1 MQQKNQTA
9 VNRPKRWLAML
20 LAVITVISL
29 LPVMALPAAAATAPP
44 TVSLV
49 NIDGSP
55 PSYTSGSGLG
65 TVYIQPFTV
74 NAGGK
79 TVTAFCAD
87 HAKHI
92 GPSAIGNTW
101 NLDSSKTVNSVALP
115 FLDWY
120 YDNESK
126 AFQLEQDNPALSEQ
140 EIANAHGVGYW
151 DSWTRRLASNLPRVA
166 VWLSNSGTLNSLSAS
181 AQLDMLAQ
189 EYSAAYAAAGGTMTL
204 ALARSIID
212 AVIADWNSGTIT
224 KNQYHIYQHSTNSTY
239 YQPVLVPIF
248 PVDELTDY
256 PVYLRLRK
264 TDGAAPLAGAIFG
277 IYSDPAC
284 TNSVGQIS
292 STATEWSISSEIV
305 LKNSPTATLYVK
317 EVYAPAG
324 HAMDDTV
331 YPVSVNSAQHGT
343 AATAAAVN
351 SGAPIVNTPTITPP
365 GQFKIIKLAAGTT
378 RGLAGAIFD
387 VYYNNVRI
395 GSYTSDASGTV
406 VVQNVRPGIYTI
418 VERVPPANHLLSGNP
433 TQTITVTQYD
443 IDESIPIT
451 VTYENDPYG
460 SLQLTK
466 RSSPSNAPVQNVMF
480 LVRHI
485 STGFEFTMTTDAS
498 GTAFRDRLQPGAY
511 EIRELSVPEHI
522 IIDVTP
528 KTVNVVSG
536 QTAGAAFVNNEKVGL
551 TIYKYDETSRASL
564 AGIVFE
570 IYKDGTLFATRT
582 TDAQGQIRL
591 TNLEP
596 GTYLAKEVASGS
608 SHVLNS
614 TPQQI
619 ELTAGSGTKELV
631 FLNKLKPGM
640 WLVKLDSQT
649 MLPISGVKFR
659 IEKVGG
665 TYNQEHTSDALG
677 EIDLSALE
685 PGAYLVT
692 ELVANGYVIDNA
704 SRLVQLNAGETARFV
719 FTNTKKPNLEIIKA
733 DARTGALLPG
743 AVFTIRKVGE
753 TATVT
758 VTSGSTGAAL
768 LEGLEPGVYEVT
780 EKTPP
785 TGYLPGKNPTQ
796 LVTLEPGK
804 TAVVRFE
811 NEPKPS
817 LTIMKTDA
825 QTGLPLAGARFE
837 VKEADGQA
845 LSGSPYTTGADGKV
859 VITLLEPMKLSITE
873 IKAPEGYLIDDAA
886 PRIITIEPG
895 EDMVVSFTD
904 TRKPDLTIKKVDSIT
919 GDSIKGAKF
928 AVYFYG
934 ENMNGAYENLGT
946 FYTDESGEI
955 TLPKQRSGWYRLVEE
970 APAPGYAMPQINTQ
984 DVFLKP
990 GEDRTVTFE
999 NVPLSALI
1007 IRKINSDTGL
1017 PVSGTAFR
1025 VRYLGGTSGSGGTII
1040 YEGVTSHN
1048 GTIVLTGL
1056 KAGTY
1061 IAEEYRAAPG
1071 YELSNPSSKTAYLT
1085 GNDQDVVTLEF
1096 SNARQG
1102 QLVIQK
1108 LSSLDNRPL
1117 AGAKF
1122 KVTDSA
1128 GTAIGPNNGI
1138 YTTDASG
1145 LIKIAE
1151 FLPVGSTIIVQE
1163 ITAPNGYVLDTNAQT
1178 IKIKENTT
1186 HTLTFYN
1193 TPEGSLQ
1200 IIKSDVQ
1207 SGARISSTRYEVRK
1221 ISGEIVGVFDTNAQ
1235 GVITVSGLESGW
1247 YTAVE
1252 TKANK
1257 NYILDATPHNIE
1269 VKDGQTA
1276 TLRLTNEPISGIL
1289 IYKVSSTTGEGLY
1302 GVSFL
1307 LSDSRHNPIGRYT
1320 SDQSGR
1326 VYITGLKDGKYYL
1339 SELEAAPGYIRDTQ
1353 EKTVWIEGGTTEVI
1367 TWKNTPMLG
1376 QLQILKKSG
1385 DDNQINGL
1393 SAGTPLSGAVFEI
1406 YSYKTGQL
1414 VDRIVSGANGWA
1426 VSKPL
1431 PLDRY
1436 LVKEV
1441 QAPAYYK
1448 LSEQALD
1455 LTVEFASQV
1464 VRAEYLNYS
1473 ANTGV
1478 YIRKTGNVEATPG
1491 TTIAYDFHGIA
1502 NTSTVP
1508 LSDFYWRD
1516 TLPVDAVRLN
1526 RIVTGTYN
1534 QALKYK
1540 IVGYTSS
1547 GRSIVIADNLS
1558 TTQNHVVDCSPLAVG
1573 LNSGEIFTSFSLH
1586 FGTVKAGFTQVSA
1599 PKVYVDVLPSLGNAY
1614 QFVNKADVGGK
1625 YNNEWIITNT
1635 TWTTKVYNPGWK
1647 LPKTGY

>member
-1 MQQKNQTA
+1 MQQKIKQRKAKKA
-9 VNRPKRWLAML
+9 VYCPKRWVSML
-20 LAVITVISL
+20 LAIVTVISL
-29 LPVMALPAAAATAPP
+29 LPVLPVMAADAPP
-44 TVSLV
+44 SSVSLV
-49 NIDGSP
+49 NVDGSP

-74 NAGGK
+74 DAGGT

-101 NLDSSKTVNSVALP
+101 NLDSSRTVPSVALP

-120 YDNESK
+120 YQNERKSL
-126 AFQLEQDNPALSEQ
+126 QLEQDNPSLSEQ
-140 EIANAHGVGYW
+140 ELDLAHGAAYW
-151 DSWTRRLASNLPRVA
+151 SSWTRRLASNLPRVA
-166 VWLSNSGTLNSLSAS
+166 VWLANSGALTSLSAS
-181 AQLDMLAQ
+181 AQLDMLAL
-189 EYSAAYAAAGGTMTL
+189 EYSAAYNAAGGTMTL
-204 ALARSIID
+204 AMARSIVD
-212 AVIADWNSGTIT
+212 AAVADWNSGTIP
-224 KNQYHIYQHSTNSTY
+224 KNQYYIYQHSTNSGY
-239 YQPVLVPIF
+239 YQPVLVPMF
-248 PVDELTDY
+248 VKEQNEY
-256 PVYLRLRK
+256 SVYLKLRK
-264 TDGAAPLAGAIFG
+264 TDGAAPLAGSIFG
-277 IYSDPAC
+277 IYSEPSCSAGSYIDQFTTTSAEW
-284 TNSVGQIS
+284 NIS
-292 STATEWSISSEIV
+292 DKIMLDTAAT
-305 LKNSPTATLYVK
+305 TLYVR

-324 HAMDDTV
+324 FSMDTTV
-331 YPVSVNSAQHGT
+331 YPVSVNSAQHDT

-351 SGAPIVNTPTITPP
+351 SGAPIINTPTSSPP
-365 GQFKIIKLAAGTT
+365 GQFRLVKLAAGTT

-387 VYYNNVRI
+387 VYYDGAKI
-395 GSYTSDASGTV
+395 GSYVTDASGTV
-406 VVQNVRPGIYTI
+406 IVENVRSGIFTI
-418 VERVPPANHLLSGNP
+418 VERVPPFEHLLSGNP
-433 TQTITVTQYD
+433 TQTITVTQQD
-443 IDESIPIT
+443 IDNGTPIT

-466 RSSPSNAPVQNVMF
+466 RSSPGNAPVQNVIF

-485 STGFEFTMTTDAS
+485 STGYEFIMTTDAS
-498 GTAFRDRLQPGAY
+498 GTAFRDRLPLGAY
-511 EIRELSVPEHI
+511 EIRELSVPETI
-522 IIDVTP
+522 VIDVTP

-536 QTAGAAFVNNEKVGL
+536 QTSSAAFVNKEKVGL
-551 TIYKYDETSRASL
+551 NIYKYDEATRTPI
-564 AGIVFE
+564 AGVVFE
-570 IYKDGTLFATRT
+570 IYKDGTLFDTCT
-582 TDAQGQIRL
+582 TDALGQIRL

-596 GTYLAKEVASGS
+596 GTYLAKEIASS
-608 SHVLNS
+608 STHVLDS

-619 ELTAGSGTKELV
+619 ELTAGSGIKDLV

-649 MLPISGVKFR
+649 MQPIPSVKFR

-665 TYNQEHTSDALG
+665 TYNQEHITNAQG
-677 EIDLSALE
+677 EIDLTGLE

-704 SRLVQLNAGETARFV
+704 SRIIQLNAGETARFV
-719 FTNTKKPNLEIIKA
+719 FTNTQKPSLEIIKA
-733 DARTGALLPG
+733 DAKTGALLPG
-743 AVFTIRKVGE
+743 AVFTVRKVGE

-758 VTSGSTGAAL
+758 VTTDSTGKAL
-768 LEGLEPGVYEVT
+768 LEGLEPGVHEVT

-785 TGYLPGKNPTQ
+785 TNYLPSANPTQ
-796 LVTLEPGK
+796 LVTLEAGK
-804 TAVVRFE
+804 TTVIRFE
-811 NEPKPS
+811 NE
-817 LTIMKTDA
+817 
-825 QTGLPLAGARFE
+825 
-837 VKEADGQA
+837 
-845 LSGSPYTTGADGKV
+845 
-859 VITLLEPMKLSITE
+859 
-873 IKAPEGYLIDDAA
+873 
-886 PRIITIEPG
+886 
-895 EDMVVSFTD
+895 
-904 TRKPDLTIKKVDSIT
+904 RKPDLTIKKVDSIT
-919 GDSIKGAKF
+919 GDPIKGAKF
-928 AVYFYG
+928 SVTYYSG
-934 ENMNGAYENLGT
+934 DNMSTGAAEYLGV
-946 FYTDESGEI
+946 FYTDENGEI
-955 TLPKQRSGWYRLVEE
+955 TLPKQRSGWYRLTEE
-970 APAPGYAMPQINTQ
+970 AAAPGYAMPQIKTQ

-990 GEDRTVTFE
+990 GEDKIVTFE

-1007 IRKINSDTGL
+1007 IRKIDSDTGL
-1017 PVSGTAFR
+1017 PVAGTAFR

-1040 YEGVTSHN
+1040 YEGVTSYN

-1061 IAEEYRAAPG
+1061 IAEEYRPSAG
-1071 YELSNPSSKTAYLT
+1071 YEQSNPSSKTAYLS

-1122 KVTDSA
+1122 RVTDSS

-1145 LIKIAE
+1145 LIKVNE
-1151 FLPVGSTIIVQE
+1151 FLPVGSTVIVQE
-1163 ITAPNGYVLDTNAQT
+1163 VEAPSGFITDTNAQT

-1193 TPEGSLQ
+1193 TPEGGLQ
-1200 IIKSDVQ
+1200 IIKTDAQ
-1207 SGARISSTRYEVRK
+1207 SGVRISGTRYEVRK
-1221 ISGEIVGVFDTNAQ
+1221 MSGELVGTYDTSSQ
-1235 GVITVSGLESGW
+1235 GIIMIPGLASGW

-1252 TKANK
+1252 IKANK
-1257 NYILDATPHNIE
+1257 DYILDPTPHNIE

-1276 TLRLTNEPISGIL
+1276 TLRLENEPISGIL
-1289 IYKVSSTTGEGLY
+1289 MYKVDSITGAGIY
-1302 GVSFL
+1302 GVTFL
-1307 LSDSRHNPIGRYT
+1307 LMDSRHNPIGRYT
-1320 SDQSGR
+1320 SDQSGI
-1326 VYITGLKDGKYYL
+1326 VHITGLKDGKYYL
-1339 SELEAAPGYIRDTQ
+1339 SELEAGPGYIRDTQ
-1353 EKTVWIEGGTTEVI
+1353 EKTVWIEGGKTEII

-1376 QLQILKKSG
+1376 QIQILKKSG

-1393 SAGTPLSGAVFEI
+1393 PAGSLLAGAVFEI
-1406 YSYKTGQL
+1406 YDYKTGKL
-1414 VDRIVSGANGWA
+1414 VDRIVSGTNGWA
-1426 VSKPL
+1426 ISKPL
-1431 PLDRY
+1431 PLGRY
-1436 LVKEV
+1436 IGREV
-1441 QAPAYYK
+1441 QSPAYYK
-1448 LSEQALD
+1448 PSALELD
-1455 LTVEFASQV
+1455 LTIEFASQV

-1478 YIRKTGNVEATPG
+1478 SIRKTGNVEATPG

-1502 NTSTVP
+1502 NNSTVP
-1508 LSDFYWRD
+1508 LTDFYWRD

-1534 QALKYK
+1534 QALQYK

-1547 GRSIVIADNLS
+1547 GRTVVIADNLS

-1573 LNSGEIFTSFSLH
+1573 LNSGEIFTGFSLH

-1599 PKVYVDVLPSLGNAY
+1599 PKVYVDVLPNLGNAY